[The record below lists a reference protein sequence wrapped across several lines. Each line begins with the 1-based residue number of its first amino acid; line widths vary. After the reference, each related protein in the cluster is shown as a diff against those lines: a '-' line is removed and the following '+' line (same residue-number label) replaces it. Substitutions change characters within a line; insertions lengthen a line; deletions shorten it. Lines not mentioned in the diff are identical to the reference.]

1 MGTLF
6 TALGVVF
13 VAEFGDKTQLVAMS
27 LGARHHLRQVI
38 IGLAI
43 AYVVSSA
50 LAAVV
55 GGLLGAALPERA
67 LSIGGG
73 IGFIGFAVFELIR
86 ARGEDADA
94 DVDDDGEVL
103 VEATTPTPTPRT
115 ARSMLR
121 SPIALIAFTVTV
133 AELGDKTQLTTAT
146 LAARSD
152 PVYTWAGATLG
163 LMASG
168 VLGALIGRQLGDRLP
183 RRALSYVSAGLFL
196 IVGIIMIATAL
207 S

>member
-43 AYVVSSA
+43 AYVVSSG

-73 IGFIGFAVFELIR
+73 IAFIGFAVFELIR

-103 VEATTPTPTPRT
+103 VEATTPPPPRT

-168 VLGALIGRQLGDRLP
+168 VLGALIGRELGDRLP

>member
-13 VAEFGDKTQLVAMS
+13 VAELGDKTQLVAMS
-27 LGARHHLRQVI
+27 LGARHHLRQVV

-43 AYVVSSA
+43 AYVVSSG

-73 IGFIGFAVFELIR
+73 VAFIGFAVFELIR

-94 DVDDDGEVL
+94 DDDGEVL
-103 VEATTPTPTPRT
+103 VEATTPPPPRT

-146 LAARSD
+146 LAARSH
-152 PVYTWAGATLG
+152 PVYTWVGATLG
-163 LMASG
+163 LMAAG
-168 VLGALIGRQLGDRLP
+168 VLGALLGRELGDRLP

>member
-13 VAEFGDKTQLVAMS
+13 VAELGDKTQLVAMS
-27 LGARHHLRQVI
+27 LGARHHLRQVVV
-38 IGLAI
+38 GLAI
-43 AYVVSSA
+43 AYVVSSG

-73 IGFIGFAVFELIR
+73 IAFIGFAVFELIR

-94 DVDDDGEVL
+94 DDDGEVL
-103 VEATTPTPTPRT
+103 VEATTPPPPRT

-146 LAARSD
+146 LAARSH

-163 LMASG
+163 LMAAG
-168 VLGALIGRQLGDRLP
+168 VLGALIGRELGDRLP

>member
-13 VAEFGDKTQLVAMS
+13 VAELGDKTQLVAMS
-27 LGARHHLRQVI
+27 LGARHHLRQVVV
-38 IGLAI
+38 GLAI
-43 AYVVSSA
+43 AYVVSSG

-73 IGFIGFAVFELIR
+73 IAFIGFAVFELIR

-94 DVDDDGEVL
+94 YDDGEVL
-103 VEATTPTPTPRT
+103 VEATTPPPPRT

-152 PVYTWAGATLG
+152 PVYT
-163 LMASG
+163 
-168 VLGALIGRQLGDRLP
+168 
-183 RRALSYVSAGLFL
+183 
-196 IVGIIMIATAL
+196 
-207 S
+207 

>member
-1 MGTLF
+1 
-6 TALGVVF
+6 
-13 VAEFGDKTQLVAMS
+13 
-27 LGARHHLRQVI
+27 
-38 IGLAI
+38 
-43 AYVVSSA
+43 
-50 LAAVV
+50 
-55 GGLLGAALPERA
+55 
-67 LSIGGG
+67 
-73 IGFIGFAVFELIR
+73 
-86 ARGEDADA
+86 
-94 DVDDDGEVL
+94 
-103 VEATTPTPTPRT
+103 
-115 ARSMLR
+115 MLR

-163 LMASG
+163 LMAAG
-168 VLGALIGRQLGDRLP
+168 VLGALLGRELGDRLP

>member
-1 MGTLF
+1 VGTLF

-13 VAEFGDKTQLVAMS
+13 VAELGDKTQLVAMS
-27 LGARHHLRQVI
+27 LGARHHLRQVV

-43 AYVVSSA
+43 AYVVSSG

-73 IGFIGFAVFELIR
+73 VAFIGFAVFELIR

-94 DVDDDGEVL
+94 DDDGEVL
-103 VEATTPTPTPRT
+103 VEATTPPPPRT

-146 LAARSD
+146 LAARSH

-163 LMASG
+163 LMAAG
-168 VLGALIGRQLGDRLP
+168 VLGALLGRELGDRLP

>member
-43 AYVVSSA
+43 AYVVSSG

-73 IGFIGFAVFELIR
+73 IAFIGFAVFELIR

-94 DVDDDGEVL
+94 DDDGEVL

-168 VLGALIGRQLGDRLP
+168 VLGALIGRELGDRLP

>member
-13 VAEFGDKTQLVAMS
+13 VAELGDKTQLVAMS
-27 LGARHHLRQVI
+27 LGARHHLRQVVV
-38 IGLAI
+38 GLAI
-43 AYVVSSA
+43 AYVVSSG

-73 IGFIGFAVFELIR
+73 IAFIGFAVFELIR

-94 DVDDDGEVL
+94 DDDGEVL
-103 VEATTPTPTPRT
+103 VEATTPPPPRT

-146 LAARSD
+146 LAARSH
-152 PVYTWAGATLG
+152 PVYTWVGATLG
-163 LMASG
+163 LMAAG
-168 VLGALIGRQLGDRLP
+168 VLGALLGRELGDRLP

>member
-27 LGARHHLRQVI
+27 LGARHHLRQVVV
-38 IGLAI
+38 GLAI
-43 AYVVSSA
+43 AYVVSSG

-73 IGFIGFAVFELIR
+73 IAFIGFAVFELIR

-94 DVDDDGEVL
+94 DDDGEVL
-103 VEATTPTPTPRT
+103 VEATTPPPPRT

-146 LAARSD
+146 LAARSH

-163 LMASG
+163 LMAAG
-168 VLGALIGRQLGDRLP
+168 VLGALLGRELGDRLP

>member
-1 MGTLF
+1 VGTLF

-13 VAEFGDKTQLVAMS
+13 VAELGDKTQLVAMS
-27 LGARHHLRQVI
+27 LGARHHLRQVVV
-38 IGLAI
+38 GLAI

-73 IGFIGFAVFELIR
+73 IAFIGFAVFELIR

-94 DVDDDGEVL
+94 DDDGEVL
-103 VEATTPTPTPRT
+103 VEATTPPPPRT

-146 LAARSD
+146 LAARSH

-163 LMASG
+163 LMAAG
-168 VLGALIGRQLGDRLP
+168 VLGALLGRELGDRLP

>member
-1 MGTLF
+1 METLF

-13 VAEFGDKTQLVAMS
+13 VAELGDKTQLVAMS
-27 LGARHHLRQVI
+27 LGARHHLRQVV

-43 AYVVSSA
+43 AYVVSSG

-73 IGFIGFAVFELIR
+73 VAFIGFAVFELIR

-94 DVDDDGEVL
+94 DDDGEVL
-103 VEATTPTPTPRT
+103 VEATTPPPPRT

-133 AELGDKTQLTTAT
+133 AELGDKTQLATAT

-163 LMASG
+163 LMAAG
-168 VLGALIGRQLGDRLP
+168 VLGALLGRELGDRLP

>member
-1 MGTLF
+1 VGTLF

-13 VAEFGDKTQLVAMS
+13 VAELGDKTQLVAMS
-27 LGARHHLRQVI
+27 LGARHHLRQVV

-43 AYVVSSA
+43 AYVVSSG

-73 IGFIGFAVFELIR
+73 VAFIGFAVFELIR

-94 DVDDDGEVL
+94 DDDGEVL
-103 VEATTPTPTPRT
+103 VEATTPPPPRT

-146 LAARSD
+146 LAARSH

-163 LMASG
+163 LMAAG
-168 VLGALIGRQLGDRLP
+168 VLGALLGRELGDRLP

-196 IVGIIMIATAL
+196 IVGIIMIATAI
-207 S
+207 

>member
-1 MGTLF
+1 VGTLF

-13 VAEFGDKTQLVAMS
+13 VAELGDKTQLVAMS
-27 LGARHHLRQVI
+27 LGARHHLRQVVV
-38 IGLAI
+38 GLAI
-43 AYVVSSA
+43 AYVVSSG

-73 IGFIGFAVFELIR
+73 IAFIGFAVFELIR

-94 DVDDDGEVL
+94 DDDGEVL
-103 VEATTPTPTPRT
+103 VEATTPPPPRT

-146 LAARSD
+146 LAARSH

-163 LMASG
+163 LMAAG
-168 VLGALIGRQLGDRLP
+168 VLGALIGRELGDRLP

>member
-27 LGARHHLRQVI
+27 LGARHHLRRVI

-73 IGFIGFAVFELIR
+73 IAFIGFAVFELIR

-94 DVDDDGEVL
+94 DDDGEVL
-103 VEATTPTPTPRT
+103 VEATTTPPRT

-163 LMASG
+163 LMAAG
-168 VLGALIGRQLGDRLP
+168 VLGALIGRELGDRLP

>member
-1 MGTLF
+1 VGTLF

-13 VAEFGDKTQLVAMS
+13 VAELGDKTQLVAMS
-27 LGARHHLRQVI
+27 LGARHHLRQVVV
-38 IGLAI
+38 GLAI
-43 AYVVSSA
+43 AYVVSSG

-73 IGFIGFAVFELIR
+73 IAFIGFAVFELIR

-94 DVDDDGEVL
+94 DDDGEVL
-103 VEATTPTPTPRT
+103 VEATTPPPPRT

-146 LAARSD
+146 LAARSH

-163 LMASG
+163 LMAAG
-168 VLGALIGRQLGDRLP
+168 VLGALLGRELGDRLP

-196 IVGIIMIATAL
+196 IVGIIMIATAI
-207 S
+207 

>member
-1 MGTLF
+1 VGTLF

-13 VAEFGDKTQLVAMS
+13 VAELGDKTQLVAMS
-27 LGARHHLRQVI
+27 LGARHHLRQVVV
-38 IGLAI
+38 GLAI
-43 AYVVSSA
+43 AYVVSSG

-73 IGFIGFAVFELIR
+73 IAFIGFAVFELIR

-94 DVDDDGEVL
+94 DDDGEVL
-103 VEATTPTPTPRT
+103 VEATTPPPPRT

-146 LAARSD
+146 LAARSH

-163 LMASG
+163 LMAAG
-168 VLGALIGRQLGDRLP
+168 VLGALLGRELGDRLP

>member
-13 VAEFGDKTQLVAMS
+13 VAELGDKTQLVAMS
-27 LGARHHLRQVI
+27 LGARHHLRQVV

-43 AYVVSSA
+43 AYVVSSG

-73 IGFIGFAVFELIR
+73 VAFIGFAVFELIR

-94 DVDDDGEVL
+94 DDDGEVL
-103 VEATTPTPTPRT
+103 VEATTPPPPRT

-163 LMASG
+163 LMAAG
-168 VLGALIGRQLGDRLP
+168 VLGALIGRELGDRLP

>member
-1 MGTLF
+1 VGTLF

-13 VAEFGDKTQLVAMS
+13 VAELGDKTQLVAMS

-43 AYVVSSA
+43 AYVVSSG

-73 IGFIGFAVFELIR
+73 IAFIGFAVFELIR

-94 DVDDDGEVL
+94 DDDGEVL
-103 VEATTPTPTPRT
+103 VEATTPPPPRT

-163 LMASG
+163 LMAAG
-168 VLGALIGRQLGDRLP
+168 VLGALTGRQLGDRLP
-183 RRALSYVSAGLFL
+183 RRVLSYVSAGLFL

>member
-73 IGFIGFAVFELIR
+73 VAFIGFAVFELIR

-94 DVDDDGEVL
+94 DDDGEVL
-103 VEATTPTPTPRT
+103 VEATTPPPRT

-133 AELGDKTQLTTAT
+133 AELGDKTQLATAT

-163 LMASG
+163 LMAAG
-168 VLGALIGRQLGDRLP
+168 VLGALIGRELGDRLP

>member
-1 MGTLF
+1 VGTLF

-13 VAEFGDKTQLVAMS
+13 VAELGDKTQLVAMS
-27 LGARHHLRQVI
+27 LGARHHLRQVVV
-38 IGLAI
+38 GLAI
-43 AYVVSSA
+43 AYVVSSG

-73 IGFIGFAVFELIR
+73 IAFIGFAVFELIR

-94 DVDDDGEVL
+94 DDDGEVL
-103 VEATTPTPTPRT
+103 VEATTPPPPRT

-146 LAARSD
+146 LAARSH
-152 PVYTWAGATLG
+152 PVYTWVGATLG
-163 LMASG
+163 LMAAG
-168 VLGALIGRQLGDRLP
+168 VLGALLGRELGDRLP

>member
-13 VAEFGDKTQLVAMS
+13 VAELGDKTQLVAMS
-27 LGARHHLRQVI
+27 LGARHHLRQVV

-43 AYVVSSA
+43 AYVVSSG

-94 DVDDDGEVL
+94 DDDGEVL
-103 VEATTPTPTPRT
+103 VEATTPPPTPRT

-163 LMASG
+163 LMAAG
-168 VLGALIGRQLGDRLP
+168 VLGALIGRELGDRLP